1 MIFDFKDFKKF
12 PMPQPSPTSSLE
24 EHLLYLK
31 KYLFDLP
38 YPRGEERDIHDSRHA
53 IRTLLLMN
61 GILRIL
67 KDLRIGET
75 YTWVLDDDVIY
86 MSVLIS
92 AFLHDAGRED
102 DCVDEWEN
110 DSGTIVYR
118 YLTQIFGIQ
127 KSEAKK
133 FAEAV
138 ANKDYTRNTTFRI
151 IKEDSKGEI
160 QWIDVPVKTIEIQ
173 GDYQKTLQLALL
185 IQFGDCLEINRALG
199 EHQAFDTD
207 FLDLY
212 NQFAKALEK
221 IFPRLLIEERRL
233 LELMGDGQHT
243 ANPNIQKNYKKDDF
257 FTNIVQLIT
266 DRCPLMANYCLKMP
280 FIKVPQLPLISASNN
295 DWQQL
300 MDEGVLLYRGIV
312 AGSAHYVDA
321 TESKLKTL
329 TEIEVEKVIGP
340 DGNPQRSTSMLGF
353 STKLFS
359 CVGGIIKKPSLHKM
373 VSIFNEDSGTGF
385 KYKKNIESLSLIEKN
400 KRWNILQTNLRL
412 GKSIGKVTEIE
423 YDISQY
429 DAIGYTFDPTEHENH
444 SRRDSPVY
452 HKTAI
457 LKAIYTQQVYAKQ
470 KPGAVLPLVE
480 FSNLQHSIVA
490 RSFSDDEIIE
500 IWDDACRYWL
510 VHELTYARHHKI
522 NVWSLSIDEL
532 KIYINFDARN
542 MHLLTG
548 AGKVRHQAPD
558 LLYSESLKLRVNEA
572 VSNAR
577 NKLRLEFCSES
588 ELEETH
594 TLLGSIS
601 DEDFLGNHFLQSSGK
616 IKTNIIIKL
625 KTQNLL
631 EKYSSRIRKLIDTYF
646 EFFIDDVNGPHLFL
660 PDKKL
665 AEICCY
671 LYSLSQ
677 TWVANNPVEKYLR
690 NTFMPRY
697 QAAIKN
703 EQNIGIKKDYI
714 LKLIS
719 LAAEIPTP
727 DLLREI
733 FQSYYS
739 IMSTLSTTSPEAVLE
754 CEQFYDFCKKA
765 KQLDAHRETHT
776 KLLGSLNFKMP
787 LERELMGVF
796 RPNFFGVFD
805 LQYENIFDVYFSH
818 RLTILA
824 QSKLNELLSAP
835 FKSVQL
841 KPLSQLLNFC
851 FNRGLKVELTLLM
864 SIIELIDLVAIKRD
878 EKDLDKT
885 PVKLSHFL
893 TFLVNVESLAG
904 QQFSAEQCNVI
915 RKKVAKIVEN
925 NPLENCD
932 LVELEKCLTT
942 HNASVYLGKYFDLM
956 VQTMFSFVMAI
967 EDETAFNHYSKI
979 LKAYLT
985 EQDVELLN
993 RKFARVSKTEDA
1005 TLILGF
1011 FSNKKAVEPLPEEI
1025 TLAPSV

>member
-75 YTWVLDDDVIY
+75 YTWVLDDAVIY
-86 MSVLIS
+86 MAVLIS

-138 ANKDYTRNTTFRI
+138 ANKDYKRNTTFRI

-160 QWIDVPVKTIEIQ
+160 QWLDVPLTTIETQ

-243 ANPNIQKNYKKDDF
+243 ANPNIQKNFKKDDF

-266 DRCPLMANYCLKMP
+266 DRCPLLANYCLKMP
-280 FIKVPQLPLISASNN
+280 FIKVPQLPLINANN
-295 DWQQL
+295 NNWQQL
-300 MDEGVLLYRGIV
+300 MDEGALLYRGIG
-312 AGSAHYVDA
+312 AGSAYYIDA

-329 TEIEVEKVIGP
+329 TEIEVEKVTGP
-340 DGNPQRSTSMLGF
+340 DGNPQRSTSVLGF
-353 STKLFS
+353 SSKSFS
-359 CVGGIIKKPSLHKM
+359 CVGGIIKKPSFDKM
-373 VSIFNEDSGTGF
+373 VSISNEDSGTGF
-385 KYKKNIESLSLIEKN
+385 KYKKNIESLSLLEKQQ
-400 KRWNILQTNLRL
+400 RWSILQTNLRL

-423 YDISQY
+423 YNINQY

-500 IWDDACRYWL
+500 IWDDACRHWL
-510 VHELTYARHHKI
+510 MYEIIHARHHKI

-532 KIYINFDARN
+532 KIYINFDARK

-558 LLYSESLKLRVNEA
+558 LLYPESLKLRVNEA

-577 NKLRLEFCSES
+577 NKLCLEFCSES
-588 ELEETH
+588 KLEETH
-594 TLLGSIS
+594 QLLGSEQIS
-601 DEDFLGNHFLQSSGK
+601 ANL
-616 IKTNIIIKL
+616 IIKL
-625 KTQNLL
+625 KAQNLL
-631 EKYSSRIRKLIDTYF
+631 EEYSSRIQKLIDNYF
-646 EFFIDDVNGPHLFL
+646 EFFIGNMNGPHLFL
-660 PDKKL
+660 PDKRL

-677 TWVANNPVEKYLR
+677 TWVANNPVEKYFR
-690 NTFMPRY
+690 KTFMPRY
-697 QAAIKN
+697 QVAIKN

-719 LAAEIPTP
+719 LAADIPTP

-739 IMSTLSTTSPEAVLE
+739 IMSTLSNTAPKAVFE

-765 KQLDAHRETHT
+765 KQLEAHRKTHT
-776 KLLGSLNFKMP
+776 ALLESISLRMP
-787 LERELMGVF
+787 LECELIGVF
-796 RPNFFGVFD
+796 RPNFFGIFD
-805 LQYENIFDVYFSH
+805 PDYLNIFEVYFSH
-818 RLTILA
+818 GLITLA
-824 QSKLNELLSAP
+824 QSKLNELLSAS

-851 FNRGLKVELTLLM
+851 FNKGLKIDLTLLM
-864 SIIELIDLVAIKRD
+864 PIIELIDLVAIIREEFYFGVKVGPTNP
-878 EKDLDKT
+878 KDLDKT
-885 PVKLSHFL
+885 PLKLSHFL
-893 TFLVNVESLAG
+893 TFLINIESLAG
-904 QQFSAEQCNVI
+904 QQLSTEHLNVV
-915 RKKVAKIVEN
+915 RKKATQIVEN

-942 HNASVYLGKYFDLM
+942 KNASVYLGKYFDLM
-956 VQTMFSFVMAI
+956 VRTMFSFVMAI

-979 LKAYLT
+979 LKAYLN
-985 EQDVELLN
+985 EQDVDLLN
-993 RKFARVSKTEDA
+993 RKFARVSKAEDA

-1011 FSNKKAVEPLPEEI
+1011 FANKKAVEPLPEEI